1 MPGDEEGSQDDRE
14 TAAMSKGSRPDG
26 PLADFEI
33 AGGLRAAEARWQ
45 RKAHTT
51 TITSGELESE
61 ERRDREPEDP
71 DRRRTYRNVRRV
83 WEFRAW
89 LTDALRR
96 EPS

>member
-14 TAAMSKGSRPDG
+14 TAAMSKGSRRDEP
-26 PLADFEI
+26 ADLEI
-33 AGGLRAAEARWQ
+33 AGSLRAAEARWQ

-51 TITSGELESE
+51 TVTTGDLESE
-61 ERRDREPEDP
+61 ELRDREPEDP
-71 DRRRTYRNVRRV
+71 DPRRTYRNVRRV

-89 LTDALRR
+89 LAETLRR